1 MLDSYRHHPVVDGRR
16 SSARASALYGTQRA
30 FDTLP
35 MSLDDGP
42 PSRPYWMRAVS
53 FAGLHRLLAAVAA
66 PAGLRARDVNALVL
80 DGRVTLT
87 PRRSRPKPT
96 TLYHYRNT
104 LIRLGAL
111 AREGLRLRANL
122 DDPDVAALLVEPAPA
137 NGKHALSHA
146 AREHFAALVLKN
158 RDCRSLFFD
167 LFWPARGPRRT
178 VSDFRRHGAPVTWT
192 RRPQP
197 DAPAIVFRN
206 CTTGREIAH
215 ASRASVPAVLYGL
228 RYWARDELALV
239 DEYSE
244 RTLDRTTMFPIAA
257 PPASP
262 VDRDA
267 AVLNAVRFL
276 LSLRARHAD
285 REWTMLSVSDLIVEY
300 CQDRRQPR
308 SVLFGAFDWLRRQWP
323 GHTTLV
329 PTPLGL
335 ATLAATSPQ
344 QQDLALRR
352 YYKPANGPYI
362 SHIKFHHDV
371 TADAEDARR
380 RHA

>member
-1 MLDSYRHHPVVDGRR
+1 
-16 SSARASALYGTQRA
+16 
-30 FDTLP
+30 
-35 MSLDDGP
+35 MSLDDGL

-53 FAGLHRLLAAVAA
+53 FAGLHRLLTAVAA
-66 PAGLRARDVNALVL
+66 ASAGLRARDVNALVL
-80 DGRVTLT
+80 DGRVMLT
-87 PRRSRPKPT
+87 PRRPRPRPT

-104 LIRLGAL
+104 LVRLGAL
-111 AREGLRLRANL
+111 ARDGLRLHANL
-122 DDPDVAALLVEPAPA
+122 DDPDVAALLAEPAPA
-137 NGKHALSHA
+137 NGDQGLSNA
-146 AREHFAALVLKN
+146 ARERFAALVLKN
-158 RDCRSLFFD
+158 EDCRALFFD
-167 LFWPARGPRRT
+167 LFSPSRGACRT
-178 VSDFRRHGAPVTWT
+178 VSDFRRYGAPVTWM
-192 RRPQP
+192 RRPP
-197 DAPAIVFRN
+197 PGAPAIVFRN
-206 CTTGREIAH
+206 HATGHETAH
-215 ASRASVPAVLYGL
+215 GSRAGVPAVLYGL

-244 RTLDRTTMFPIAA
+244 RTLDRTTLFPIAA
-257 PPASP
+257 PPAGP
-262 VDRDA
+262 ADRDA
-267 AVLNAVRFL
+267 AVLHAVRLL

-300 CQDRRQPR
+300 CQGRRQPR

-352 YYKPANGPYI
+352 YYKPANGPCI
-362 SHIKFHHDV
+362 SHIQFHHDV